1 MTTHDEAAK
10 AAQELAKAKQKLDD
24 EFAEVRKSLG
34 DVHVAYEAVTQASA
48 DDNLHDLLKA
58 LEKAAK
64 EARDG
69 GIIGSGANDHRRALK
84 KYLELRDAP
93 KPL

>member
-1 MTTHDEAAK
+1 MSNDAA
-10 AAQELAKAKQKLDD
+10 ELAADLAQARKRLED
-24 EFAEVRKSLG
+24 EFDEVRKSLG
-34 DVHVAYEAVTQASA
+34 EVLMAYEAVTQATA
-48 DDNLHDLLKA
+48 EDNLHDLLKD

-84 KYLELRDAP
+84 KYLDLKAAQP
-93 KPL
+93 PT

>member
-1 MTTHDEAAK
+1 MTHDERAK
-10 AAQELAKAKQKLDD
+10 AAQELAKARKNLDD
-24 EFAEVRKSLG
+24 EFVEVRKSLG
-34 DVHVAYEAVTQASA
+34 DVHVAYEAVNQAEA

-69 GIIGSGANDHRRALK
+69 GIVGSGANDHRRALK
-84 KYLELRDAP
+84 KYIDVRDRP
-93 KPL
+93 TPL

>member
-1 MTTHDEAAK
+1 MTHDEAAK
-10 AAQELAKAKQKLDD
+10 AAQELAKARKKLEG

-34 DVHVAYEAVTQASA
+34 DVHIAYEAVTQAGPE
-48 DDNLHDLLKA
+48 DNLHDLLKA

-84 KYLELRDAP
+84 KYIELRDAP
-93 KPL
+93 KSL